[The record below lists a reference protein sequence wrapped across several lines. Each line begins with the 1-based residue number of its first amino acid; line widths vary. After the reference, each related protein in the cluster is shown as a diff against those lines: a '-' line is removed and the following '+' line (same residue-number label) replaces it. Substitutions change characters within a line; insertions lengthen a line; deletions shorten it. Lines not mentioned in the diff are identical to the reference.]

1 MQDILPEVNAMGG
14 NIVALTPQ
22 KVVRTKA
29 QLKKNPIEFDVL
41 TDFENSYANELGI
54 RFELP
59 DYLVELYKKFGLDFP
74 TFHGESSWTLPMPA
88 RIVVG
93 PDGIVLD
100 VEANADYTRR
110 PEPETTLQALK
121 SKLND

>member
-1 MQDILPEVNAMGG
+1 MQDILPEAQALNGS
-14 NIVALTPQ
+14 IVALTPQ

-29 QLKKNPIEFDVL
+29 QLKKNPIDFDIL
-41 TDFENSYANELGI
+41 TDFENSYAQELGI
-54 RFELP
+54 RFDMP
-59 DYLVELYKKFGLDFP
+59 DYLIELYQNFGLDFP

-93 PDGIVLD
+93 ADGRVID

-110 PEPETTLQALK
+110 PEPEVTLNALK
-121 SKLND
+121 AGLN